1 LLGYPGG
8 MRHIVYLLILTIML
22 TGTIARSVVA
32 APGTMAMPGQMISQT
47 VDGTKAIQ
55 DLVSTSSHNKQPV
68 YLAGCAGKN
77 ACRMSMNSA
86 CFGYWFASHAFTL
99 GVAGRLSLV
108 DFPTQSDTVRL
119 QIPISLLKPPR
130 V

>member
-1 LLGYPGG
+1 
-8 MRHIVYLLILTIML
+8 VYLLILSIML
-22 TGTIARSVVA
+22 TGTVARSVVA
-32 APGTMAMPGQMISQT
+32 APGTMAMPGQMTSQA

-55 DLVSTSSHNKQPV
+55 ELVSTSSHSNQPV

-86 CFGYWFASHAFTL
+86 CFGYWFAGHAFTT
-99 GVAGRLSLV
+99 GIAVRLSLV
-108 DFPTQSDTVRL
+108 DFPAQNDSVRL